1 MLRRMTLANAVTD
14 TADLTSLWGGT
25 GIFGLIWYI
34 LVAVALWK
42 VFSKA
47 GYPGIL
53 AIIPIVNIVVMI
65 IVMLDLAKVHGR
77 GVGFGIGLILL
88 PIMIYHPLQLLV
100 GGWLAGRFAQR
111 PEVA

>member
-53 AIIPIVNIVVMI
+53 AIIPIVNIVFA
-65 IVMLDLAKVHGR
+65 IVVAVKEGANFGKGAVFSFFLLWMFPFIGHLI
-77 GVGFGIGLILL
+77 VGFGSAT
-88 PIMIYHPLQLLV
+88 YRKV
-100 GGWLAGRFAQR
+100 
-111 PEVA
+111 